1 MRKLTIVACG
11 VAGLVAAAPSQAA
24 APSLSTVLAHTR
36 AANVALD
43 RAVSEFNAHALGKG
57 KVDLAANRRQ
67 IGLAVSQAAQL
78 IGDASTPAD
87 RLAAARAVAA
97 IAKQTGTDERALAK
111 VDRALPEHIRL
122 QRRVI
127 HAAAVDTVRTTTA
140 LDQLNALLASVPAPA
155 QPGLATA
162 VGKLTLT
169 HGHAVAQLSADVTSH
184 HVGAIAKATAAT
196 DLAADVK
203 AQHHA
208 INLLQAI
215 APLLPA
221 QAQNGIA
228 TALAAIADSLDAQAT
243 RMAHARA
250 HAPAALRP
258 AIRVAI
264 ARARRAAA
272 DARS

>member
-1 MRKLTIVACG
+1 MRKLTIMVCAA
-11 VAGLVAAAPSQAA
+11 AGLVVAAPTQAA
-24 APSLSTVLAHTR
+24 TPSLSTVLSHTR

-43 RAVSEFNAHALGKG
+43 SAVSEFSAHALGKG

-78 IGDASTPAD
+78 IGDATTPAD

-97 IAKQTGTDERALAK
+97 IAKQTGVDERALAK
-111 VDRALPEHIRL
+111 VDRTLPRNSRL

-127 HAAAVDTVRTTTA
+127 HAAAVDTARTTTA
-140 LDQLNALLASVPAPA
+140 LDQLNALLASVPASA
-155 QPGLATA
+155 QPGLTTA
-162 VGKLTLT
+162 VGKLTMT
-169 HGHAVAQLSADVTSH
+169 HGRAVAQLSADVTSH
-184 HVGAIAKATAAT
+184 HVGATAKAIAAA
-196 DLAADVK
+196 DLAADVR

-221 QAQNGIA
+221 QAQSGVT

-243 RMAHARA
+243 GMAHARA
-250 HAPAALRP
+250 HAPVALRP
-258 AIRVAI
+258 AIRIAI
-264 ARARRAAA
+264 ARAHRAAA